1 MGVTSPSGL
10 ELQASESNH
19 VLRILMHM
27 VCLSSRCA
35 QTVHA
40 MDMEIAPLDR
50 AKINVVNVVSVLGD
64 NPVVLGAMDASNEQ
78 FFKI

>member
-19 VLRILMHM
+19 VLSA
-27 VCLSSRCA
+27 VVAQCS

-40 MDMEIAPLDR
+40 MDMPLDR
-50 AKINVVNVVSVLGD
+50 AKINVANVVPVLGD